1 MWSLGIVFFILVTGK
16 SPYQG
21 SDNKLIVEQVKDG
34 QVLMSSL
41 TNSKKQLSKACI
53 NLVQRILVKNPR

>member
-53 NLVQRILVKNPR
+53 KLVQRILVKNPR

>member
-16 SPYQG
+16 TPYQG

>member
-16 SPYQG
+16 SPYHG